1 MVISQNNIRFLH
13 HYIHAAF
20 IRFWVFGHKPDQV
33 RFRIVWV
40 PLWLALKVEQHI
52 GIIGYQHPTRKPLI
66 PTASKHRITLSGIAK
81 RQRAWLIRMTAPGEH
96 FRRLIRH
103 KHRQSRTRMADI
115 DGVLLTIKLKC
126 HCLAHARKY
135 REDLEG
141 LQREQ

>member
-1 MVISQNNIRFLH
+1 MVISQHNIRFFYH
-13 HYIHAAF
+13 HIHAAF
-20 IRFWVFGHKPDQV
+20 IRFRVFGHKPDQV
-33 RFRIVWV
+33 RFHRIGI

-52 GIIGYQHPTRKPLI
+52 GIIGYQHPTREPFI
-66 PTASKHRITLSGIAK
+66 PTASQHRITLSGKPK
-81 RQRAWLIRMTAPGEH
+81 RQRSWLIGMTAPGEH

-115 DGVLLTIKLKC
+115 DGVLLTIKLKSN
-126 HCLAHARKY
+126 CLAHARKY